1 MLPNAPSLRSSLL
14 RLHKDIISLRE
25 MADATKNDS
34 SLTWVEKAV
43 IVLED
48 RRFFHHCGYD
58 WKSISRELIKA
69 ATFQRHGGAST
80 IDIQLLRTISGRY
93 ERTLRRKI
101 RECLGARTLQLKLSK
116 IEILRCYLK
125 IAYFG
130 TGITGADAAALEFYG
145 KASDDLDMDQAAF
158 IASLLVYPKPRIP
171 TANWQTKVGRRAQY
185 GRLLLRTLKQDLY
198 QVVR

>member
-116 IEILRCYLK
+116 IEIL
-125 IAYFG
+125 
-130 TGITGADAAALEFYG
+130 LEFYG